1 MCNLMWLTCTETDT
15 FAWTFPL
22 SSVAID
28 ALMSV
33 YLFYYVWHFPPS
45 SPAVSFFFQCTT
57 VLQQCNNITDEK
69 HIAASRP
76 SQACHKVIRKGQGHC
91 TWNHVFKVQM
101 QKVIYWRRRITNTR
115 IINTAVFMC
124 LISTTSISVSCSVT
138 VGLAQTNGIP

>member
-1 MCNLMWLTCTETDT
+1 MQLDVTHMHRNWHICMNFSSFICCYRCTNVCLFILLCLT
-15 FAWTFPL
+15 F
-22 SSVAID
+22 S
-28 ALMSV
+28 
-33 YLFYYVWHFPPS
+33 PS